1 MSLERVIKA
10 LIGLGLSRVDAE
22 VYVYLA
28 KDKPQRAID
37 LAKVLNFDKKKI
49 YMSLKN
55 LQRRGIVAVTSHKH
69 TIFFALPFEEAL
81 DLLIK
86 MKRDQAQTMHESK
99 EELLA
104 TWETKK
110 MTLDY

>member
-10 LIGLGLSRVDAE
+10 LIGLGLSRSDAE

-28 KDKPQRAID
+28 KKGPQTVVD
-37 LAKVLNFDKKKI
+37 LARALNITKHKI
-49 YMSLKN
+49 YSRLEN
-55 LQRRGIVAVTSHKH
+55 LQIKGLVTEDRTLFS
-69 TIFFALPFEEAL
+69 ALPFEEAL

-86 MKRDQAQTMHESK
+86 TKKEQAQALQESK

-104 TWETKK
+104 KWKTK
-110 MTLDY
+110 DD